1 MMRAIARV
9 RLAVLIL
16 GGLLALVSVWQLE
29 KARSGVEITAL
40 FVGQTPVTRYALPNA
55 DGPVVVI
62 AHGFAGSRQ
71 MMQAYALPL
80 AQAGYRAY
88 AFDFLGH
95 GRNPVPMSGDLTKIE
110 GTTQV
115 LVNQTVA
122 VAQAFAEPRQ
132 PVALLGH
139 SMATDII
146 IRAAQQLDV
155 GPVVAISAF
164 SGAVTVAKPDDLLVI
179 SGQWEARLREAALE
193 YVQMIDP
200 AAQEGMVVA
209 TDSVRRMAFV
219 APYTEHVS
227 VLQSRDA
234 RRQALAWLNESYQRT
249 NTAAVPPTGWW
260 LVGLLAAVVAL
271 AYPLAQVLPVTVKSV
286 TRLSFRK
293 ALLATVI
300 PATVVPLVAT
310 TINPNWLPVLVA
322 DYLALHLALYGMLQ
336 LLLLRLFGLRFG
348 SVSILGIAALVL
360 WGIGAFGLAL
370 DRYGANFV
378 PNADRL
384 WVILALCL
392 GTVPFMLGDAMATQ
406 GGVRS
411 MWQRLG
417 LRFFFFASLGG
428 AIALDFSGLFFL
440 LLIGPVI
447 VLFYIVFGLMGR
459 WTAQR
464 AGAVS
469 SGLGLGLILAWALGV
484 SFPFVAISG

>member
-1 MMRAIARV
+1 MHAIAKV
-9 RLAVLIL
+9 RLAVLML
-16 GGLLALVSVWQLE
+16 GAFLALVSVWQLE

-40 FVGQTPVTRYALPNA
+40 FVGQTPVTRYALPDA

-110 GTTQV
+110 GTTQL
-115 LVNQTVA
+115 LVDQTIDVA
-122 VAQAFAEPRQ
+122 RAFAQSGQ
-132 PVALLGH
+132 PIALLGH

-155 GPVVAISAF
+155 GPIVAISAF
-164 SGAVTVAKPDDLLVI
+164 SGAVTATEPDDLLVI
-179 SGQWEARLREAALE
+179 SGQWEGRLREAALD
-193 YVQMIDP
+193 YVRMIDR
-200 AAQEGMVVA
+200 AAQEGKA
-209 TDSVRRMAFV
+209 FESDGIRRMAFV

-227 VLQSRDA
+227 ILQSRA
-234 RRQALAWLNESYQRT
+234 GRAQALGWLNESYQRT
-249 NTAAVPPTGWW
+249 TTAAVPPTGWW
-260 LVGLLAAVVAL
+260 LVGLLGAVVAL
-271 AYPLAQVLPVTVKSV
+271 AFPLAQALPATAKSV
-286 TRLSFRK
+286 PRLSFRK

-300 PATVVPLVAT
+300 PAAVTPVVAT
-310 TINPNWLPVLVA
+310 ALDPDWLPVLVA
-322 DYLALHLALYGMLQ
+322 DYLVLHLALFGILQ
-336 LLLLRLFGLRFG
+336 LLILRFFGLRFG
-348 SVSILGIAALVL
+348 SFSIWGTAALVL
-360 WGIGAFGLAL
+360 WGIGIFGLAL

-392 GTVPFMLGDAMATQ
+392 GTVPFMLGDAVVTE
-406 GGVRS
+406 GGARS
-411 MWQRLG
+411 IWHRLG
-417 LRFFFFASLGG
+417 LRFCFFASLGA

-464 AGAVS
+464 TGALS

-484 SFPFVAISG
+484 SFPFVAVSG